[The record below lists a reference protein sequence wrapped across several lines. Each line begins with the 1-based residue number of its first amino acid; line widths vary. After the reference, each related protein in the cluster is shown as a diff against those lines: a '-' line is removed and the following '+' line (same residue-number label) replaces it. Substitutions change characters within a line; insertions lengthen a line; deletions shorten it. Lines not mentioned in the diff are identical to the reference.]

1 MKILVGFLA
10 IISISFFL
18 FPQCV
23 HASCPVPGLRP
34 SGEYFKSDVVFTG
47 TVISVRYAD
56 SDVGGWFYRLRVG
69 KVFKGP
75 LQDEFTVYTED
86 SSARFPLTK
95 DETYLLFSYKRHGRL
110 EIDNCGNS
118 DLLSKSAASVSS
130 IDDIPG
136 SPPYGVI
143 EGWVAGESAGVDVS
157 GVRVIVHGH
166 SKDYIATTDKN
177 GWFSFRAPV
186 GSYKVD
192 FSSGE
197 YYLNGGDDFWYDPKH
212 CTLHAGE
219 TASLQFVSVR
229 HATK

>member
-1 MKILVGFLA
+1 MRSLLGFLA

-18 FPQCV
+18 FPQSV

-34 SGEYFKSDVVFTG
+34 SGEYYKSDVVFTG
-47 TVISVRYAD
+47 TVISVRYTD

-75 LQDEFTVYTED
+75 LQHEFTVYTED

-110 EIDNCGNS
+110 EIFDCGNS
-118 DLLSKSAASVSS
+118 ALLSKAAASIRS
-130 IDDIPG
+130 IVDIRR
-136 SPPYGVI
+136 SPSYGVI
-143 EGWVAGESAGVDVS
+143 EGWVVGESAGVDVS
-157 GVRVIVHGH
+157 GVKVIVRGH
-166 SKDYIATTDKN
+166 SKDYTVTTDQN

-192 FSSGE
+192 FSSAE

-212 CTLHAGE
+212 FTLHAGE

-229 HATK
+229 HAAR

>member
-95 DETYLLFSYKRHGRL
+95 DETYLLFSYNVMDVLRL
-110 EIDNCGNS
+110 II
-118 DLLSKSAASVSS
+118 AA
-130 IDDIPG
+130 IPTC
-136 SPPYGVI
+136 S
-143 EGWVAGESAGVDVS
+143 
-157 GVRVIVHGH
+157 R
-166 SKDYIATTDKN
+166 N
-177 GWFSFRAPV
+177 R
-186 GSYKVD
+186 
-192 FSSGE
+192 
-197 YYLNGGDDFWYDPKH
+197 
-212 CTLHAGE
+212 LHPLA
-219 TASLQFVSVR
+219 A
-229 HATK
+229 